1 MWGLLVG
8 AAIGGL
14 QLLAVSKLGRMI
26 LGGETYRK
34 LLGVLLFIAKMAAIT
49 VILYFISTVSLAHL
63 IWTAGGMLLGLVSGS
78 VYMLKRRSKNNGDGK
93 NDA

>member
-8 AAIGGL
+8 AAIGVL
-14 QLLAVSKLGRMI
+14 QLPAVNKLGRMV
-26 LGGETYRK
+26 LGGKKNEK
-34 LLGVLLFIAKMAAIT
+34 LLGILLFIAKMAAIT